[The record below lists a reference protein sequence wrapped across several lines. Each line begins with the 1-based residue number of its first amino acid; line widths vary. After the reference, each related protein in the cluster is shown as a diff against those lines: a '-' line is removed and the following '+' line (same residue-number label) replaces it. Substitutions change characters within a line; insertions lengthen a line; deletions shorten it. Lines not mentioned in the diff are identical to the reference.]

1 MDTFSFE
8 NLNAYKEAKS
18 LVVEVYKLIAKF
30 PQSERFAL
38 SAQLQ
43 RAIVSVPS
51 NIAEGSGRVSYKE
64 KIHFLE
70 IAYGSLMESFC
81 QLEIACELNYIS
93 AEELA
98 KIKEKL
104 LAVSRLINGL
114 SQSFQRKLNSLPYN
128 PITLY
133 PVKFTQ
139 IQNHSRL

>member
-18 LVVEVYKLIAKF
+18 LVVDVYKLIAKF

-64 KIHFLE
+64 KIQFLE

-81 QLEIACELNYIS
+81 QLEIACELKYIS
-93 AEELA
+93 DEELA
-98 KIKEKL
+98 QIKEKL

-114 SQSFQRKLNSLPYN
+114 SQSFQRKLNS
-128 PITLY
+128 
-133 PVKFTQ
+133 
-139 IQNHSRL
+139 

>member
-1 MDTFSFE
+1 MEEFKYPFE
-8 NLNAYKEAKS
+8 NLNAWQESRKY
-18 LVVEVYKLIAKF
+18 VVEVYRLLEQF

-38 SAQLQ
+38 IDQIR
-43 RAIVSVPS
+43 RAVISVPS
-51 NIAEGSGRVSYKE
+51 NIAEGSGRMSYKE

-114 SQSFQRKLNSLPYN
+114 SQSFQRKLNS
-128 PITLY
+128 
-133 PVKFTQ
+133 
-139 IQNHSRL
+139 

>member
-1 MDTFSFE
+1 M
-8 NLNAYKEAKS
+8 
-18 LVVEVYKLIAKF
+18 IAKF

-81 QLEIACELNYIS
+81 QLEIACELKYIS
-93 AEELA
+93 DEELA
-98 KIKEKL
+98 QIKEKL

-114 SQSFQRKLNSLPYN
+114 SQSFQRKLNS
-128 PITLY
+128 
-133 PVKFTQ
+133 
-139 IQNHSRL
+139 

>member
-18 LVVEVYKLIAKF
+18 LVVDVYKLIAKF

-64 KIHFLE
+64 KIHE

-114 SQSFQRKLNSLPYN
+114 SQSFQRKLNS
-128 PITLY
+128 
-133 PVKFTQ
+133 
-139 IQNHSRL
+139 

>member
-8 NLNAYKEAKS
+8 NLNAYKESKS
-18 LVVEVYKLIAKF
+18 LVVEVYRLIAKF

-104 LAVSRLINGL
+104 LAVSRLINGF
-114 SQSFQRKLNSLPYN
+114 SQSFQRKLNP
-128 PITLY
+128 
-133 PVKFTQ
+133 
-139 IQNHSRL
+139 

>member
-1 MDTFSFE
+1 MQIFAYLCGMETFSFE

-18 LVVEVYKLIAKF
+18 LVVDVYKLIAKF

-114 SQSFQRKLNSLPYN
+114 SQSFQRKLNS
-128 PITLY
+128 
-133 PVKFTQ
+133 
-139 IQNHSRL
+139 

>member
-18 LVVEVYKLIAKF
+18 LVVDVYKLIAKF

-70 IAYGSLMESFC
+70 IAYGSLMEVYC
-81 QLEIACELNYIS
+81 QLQIAVDLGYITQEQFEGLRRLS
-93 AEELA
+93 FNVS
-98 KIKEKL
+98 KL
-104 LAVSRLINGL
+104 LSGL
-114 SQSFQRKLNSLPYN
+114 RKSFEQKLNN
-128 PITLY
+128 
-133 PVKFTQ
+133 Q
-139 IQNHSRL
+139 

>member
-18 LVVEVYKLIAKF
+18 LVVDVYKLIAKF

-70 IAYGSLMESFC
+70 IAYGSLMEVYC
-81 QLEIACELNYIS
+81 QLQIAVDLGYIS
-93 AEELA
+93 QEQFDGLRRLSFNVS
-98 KIKEKL
+98 KL
-104 LAVSRLINGL
+104 LSGL
-114 SQSFQRKLNSLPYN
+114 RKSFELKLNN
-128 PITLY
+128 
-133 PVKFTQ
+133 Q
-139 IQNHSRL
+139 

>member
-8 NLNAYKEAKS
+8 NLNAYKESKS
-18 LVVEVYKLIAKF
+18 LVVEVYRLIAKF

-70 IAYGSLMESFC
+70 I
-81 QLEIACELNYIS
+81 
-93 AEELA
+93 
-98 KIKEKL
+98 
-104 LAVSRLINGL
+104 
-114 SQSFQRKLNSLPYN
+114 
-128 PITLY
+128 
-133 PVKFTQ
+133 
-139 IQNHSRL
+139 